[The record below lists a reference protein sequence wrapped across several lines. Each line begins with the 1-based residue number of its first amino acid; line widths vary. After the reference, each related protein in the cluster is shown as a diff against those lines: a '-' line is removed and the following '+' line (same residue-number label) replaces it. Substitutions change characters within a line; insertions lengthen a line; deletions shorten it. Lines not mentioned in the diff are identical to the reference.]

1 MPWKVSGVVE
11 RRKQFVVEYQAGR
24 MTMPEL
30 CQAHGISRPTGD
42 GVLRAMRPRANRGW
56 RSRTGGHGGIPT
68 RRRRRSSKRVLDL
81 RREHPAWGPRK
92 LQAKLEKAAPR
103 LWRAGLTGGR
113 GNVEITK
120 SVIPLSA

>member
-1 MPWKVSGVVE
+1 MPGAWHLAAD
-11 RRKQFVVEYQAGR
+11 RRWGAARYAATGEPGLEEQDRRARRHPNQTPAEIEQAR
-24 MTMPEL
+24 
-30 CQAHGISRPTGD
+30 
-42 GVLRAMRPRANRGW
+42 
-56 RSRTGGHGGIPT
+56 
-68 RRRRRSSKRVLDL
+68 LDL